1 MTEPIAFVPRPGYEQ
16 ADAWVGALRQAMPG
30 ETIVHVGAMGDAQRR
45 SCKVAIVANPD
56 PEDLRALPSLCW
68 IHSVWAGVERLVADL
83 GETDLKI
90 VRLVDPQLATTM
102 AEAVLAWTLYLHR
115 DMPAYARQQRD
126 ALWHALPYRRPGAR
140 TVGLLGLGALGEAAA
155 AVLRAAGFKVRGW
168 SRQRK
173 AIDGVECLAGVQELD
188 LLLERSEILVCL
200 LPLTPETT
208 GLLDAARLARLPEG
222 AQLIN
227 FARGPIVVEAALKDA
242 LDAGHLRHAVLDVF
256 NREPLTADAWEWRHP
271 AVTVLPHISGP
282 TDLETAAQIVAG
294 NIHRWRESGVMPPT
308 VDTRTGY

>member
-1 MTEPIAFVPRPGYEQ
+1 MSEPIAFVPRAGFEQ
-16 ADAWVGALRQAMPG
+16 ADAWLAALRQAMPG
-30 ETIVHVGAMGDAQRR
+30 ETIVPVGAMGEAQRR
-45 SCKVAIVANPD
+45 AVKVAIVANPD
-56 PEDLRALPSLCW
+56 PQDLGALPGLCW

-126 ALWHALPYRRPGAR
+126 ALWQPLPYRRPGAR

-155 AVLRAAGFKVRGW
+155 AVLRAAGFQVRGW

-173 AIDGVECLAGVQELD
+173 AIEGVECFAGVQELD
-188 LLLERSEILVCL
+188 LLLERSDILVCL
-200 LPLTPETT
+200 LPLTPQTT
-208 GLLDAARLARLPEG
+208 GLLDAGRLARLPEG

-242 LDAGHLRHAVLDVF
+242 LAAGHLRHAVLDVF
-256 NREPLTADAWEWRHP
+256 QREPLSDDAWEWRHP
-271 AVTVLPHISGP
+271 AVTVLPHISAP
-282 TDLETAAQIVAG
+282 TDRETAAQIVAG
-294 NIHRWRESGVMPPT
+294 NIRRWRASGVLPPT
-308 VDTRTGY
+308 VDARTGY

>member
-1 MTEPIAFVPRPGYEQ
+1 MIEPIAFVARPRYEQ
-16 ADAWVGALRQAMPG
+16 TDAWLGALRQAMPS
-30 ETIVHVGAMGDAQRR
+30 ETIVHIGTMGDAQRR
-45 SCKVAIVANPD
+45 SAKVAIVANPD

-68 IHSVWAGVERLVADL
+68 VHSVWAGVERLVADL
-83 GETDLKI
+83 SDTDLKI

-126 ALWHALPYRRPGAR
+126 ALWHALPYRRAGAR
-140 TVGLLGLGALGEAAA
+140 TVGLLGLGSLGEAAA
-155 AVLRAAGFKVRGW
+155 AVLRTAGFKVCGW

-188 LLLERSEILVCL
+188 LLLERSDILVCL
-200 LPLTPETT
+200 LPLTPETI
-208 GLLDAARLARLPEG
+208 GLLDSARLARLPEG
-222 AQLIN
+222 GQLIN
-227 FARGPIVVEAALKDA
+227 FSRGPIVVEAALKGA

-256 NREPLTADAWEWRHP
+256 NREPLTADAWEWSHP

-282 TDLETAAQIVAG
+282 TDLGTAAQIVAS
-294 NIHRWRESGVMPPT
+294 NIRRWRESGAIPSLI
-308 VDTRTGY
+308 DTRTGY

>member
-1 MTEPIAFVPRPGYEQ
+1 MTEPIAFVARPGYEQ
-16 ADAWVGALRQAMPG
+16 ANAWLGALRQAMPD
-30 ETIVHVGAMGDAQRR
+30 ETILHVGEMGDAQRR
-45 SCKVAIVANPD
+45 GVKVAIVANPD
-56 PEDLRALPSLCW
+56 PQDLSALPSLRW
-68 IHSVWAGVERLVADL
+68 VHSVWAGVERLVADL
-83 GETDLKI
+83 GETNMKI

-115 DMPAYARQQRD
+115 EMPAYGRQQRD
-126 ALWHALPYRRPGAR
+126 ALWHPLPYRRPGAR

-155 AVLRAAGFKVRGW
+155 GVLRAAGFKVCGW

-173 AIDGVECLAGVQELD
+173 AIDGVECFAGVQELD
-188 LLLERSEILVCL
+188 LLLERSDILVCL

-208 GLLDAARLARLPEG
+208 CLLDAARLARLPEG

-242 LDAGHLRHAVLDVF
+242 LDVGHLRHAVLDVF

-271 AVTVLPHISGP
+271 SVTVLPHISGP

-294 NIHRWRESGVMPPT
+294 NIRRWRESGAMPPT
-308 VDTRTGY
+308 VDTSTGY